1 MGLGVCCGADGAAN
15 SVSLANTIP
24 AFQICP
30 TFWPRAVGHA
40 GGGGYFMLTN
50 GVIVRFYSGLR
61 TRHDP
66 PVR

>member
-30 TFWPRAVGHA
+30 TFWPRAVA
-40 GGGGYFMLTN
+40 TLAAVAT
-50 GVIVRFYSGLR
+50 SC
-61 TRHDP
+61 
-66 PVR
+66 